1 MHNCGMKAE
10 IFTKTIRQAN
20 IRNPLQFIIASA
32 LFTFIFFV
40 SFKLS
45 EYTLI
50 CEPEMSSHIIAT
62 QTSMCTHRERKKE
75 KECAIQTEHISSI
88 TAYVSHEMFMTF
100 VTTQAKE
107 NAMPFVPFGLL
118 CADDNTIRFIHK
130 TLNIIADRTNAFQ
143 CCWYWRHSCWSPMAC
158 MTIDFQK
165 TDKIS
170 LNGMECSANG
180 KREKNSFHK
189 FVITDP
195 SWMIGNAAAFIIIII

>member
-1 MHNCGMKAE
+1 MKAE

-143 CCWYWRHSCWSPMAC
+143 CC
-158 MTIDFQK
+158 
-165 TDKIS
+165 
-170 LNGMECSANG
+170 
-180 KREKNSFHK
+180 
-189 FVITDP
+189 
-195 SWMIGNAAAFIIIII
+195 